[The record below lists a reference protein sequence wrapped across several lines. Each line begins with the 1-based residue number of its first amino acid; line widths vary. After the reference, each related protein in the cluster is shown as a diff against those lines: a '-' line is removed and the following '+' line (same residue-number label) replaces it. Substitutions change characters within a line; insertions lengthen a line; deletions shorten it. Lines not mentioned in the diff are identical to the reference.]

1 MTFGVSKL
9 AFMLMRPA
17 RTRIGPLL
25 AALVIILAANGAVRV
40 WRNFDQAETR
50 RSYMRL
56 SEEAKRLA
64 QDVSILENRLSE
76 LKDELESKRLM
87 LERLDREIRV
97 KTGHHR
103 LEALAR
109 KESLAKYYNLRVDD
123 YKNLYREY
131 EGKVTDLRTRYETL
145 NRLGDELDLPFQEIP
160 VKIGE
165 SSP

>member
-1 MTFGVSKL
+1 
-9 AFMLMRPA
+9 
-17 RTRIGPLL
+17 
-25 AALVIILAANGAVRV
+25 
-40 WRNFDQAETR
+40 
-50 RSYMRL
+50 MRL

-64 QDVSILENRLSE
+64 QEVSILENRLSE
-76 LKDELESKRLM
+76 FKDELESKRLM

-123 YKNLYREY
+123 YRNLYREY